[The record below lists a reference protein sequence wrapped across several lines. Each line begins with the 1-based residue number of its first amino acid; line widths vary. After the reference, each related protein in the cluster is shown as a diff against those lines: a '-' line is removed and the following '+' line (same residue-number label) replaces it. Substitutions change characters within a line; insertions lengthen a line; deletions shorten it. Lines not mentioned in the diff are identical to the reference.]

1 MAGELDVRMKLF
13 KIILISFILSFTFI
27 YNAYAT
33 EDRIIAV
40 VNDDLFRSSELK
52 TADTKVFQSTS
63 LSFLIEKKLQL
74 QAAKKKG
81 VSVTNAEVDEAL
93 DDIKKMNKFTSEE
106 EMKEALLKEGIS
118 IEDYKREITEQLIIL
133 KVVNREVKSKIS
145 VSDKDVENYY
155 QSHKDSFKIQESIRI
170 GYVNVPVKS
179 SDSEDDVQ
187 KALIKI
193 TTILGDLNNNVSIS
207 ELKGR
212 YPDSGDINFV
222 SDLGFVKKGDL
233 MPELENPAFSMNEGE
248 ISDVIKK
255 STGFYIIKK
264 IEVKKTEYKYIDE
277 VKDNIRDAVFQVK
290 SESAYKDWLYNLK
303 TSAYINIYIYII

>member
-1 MAGELDVRMKLF
+1 LKLF
-13 KIILISFILSFTFI
+13 NIILIYLLFSITFLH
-27 YNAYAT
+27 NAYAT

-40 VNDDLFRSSELK
+40 VNDDIITSSELK

-118 IEDYKREITEQLIIL
+118 IEDYKKEITEQLIIL

-145 VSDKDVENYY
+145 VSDKDIENYY
-155 QSHKDSFKIQESIRI
+155 QSHKGYFKIQESVRI

-179 SDSEDDVQ
+179 SDSEEEVQ
-187 KALIKI
+187 KALRII

-207 ELKGR
+207 ELKRR
-212 YPDSGDINFV
+212 YSDTRDINFV

-233 MPELENPAFSMNEGE
+233 MPELENPAFSLKEGE
-248 ISDVIKK
+248 ISDVIKT
-255 STGFYIIKK
+255 STGFYIFKK
-264 IEVKKTEYKYIDE
+264 IEVKKTEYKSIDE
-277 VKDNIRDAVFQVK
+277 VKDNLRDAVFQEK
-290 SESAYKDWLYNLK
+290 SENSYKDWLYNLK
-303 TSAYINIYIYII
+303 TSSYISIYI

>member
-1 MAGELDVRMKLF
+1 VKLF
-13 KIILISFILSFTFI
+13 KIILIILLLSFTFLH
-27 YNAYAT
+27 NVYAS

-40 VNDDLFRSSELK
+40 VNDDIITSSELK

-118 IEDYKREITEQLIIL
+118 IEDYKKEITEQLIIL

-145 VSDKDVENYY
+145 VSDKDIENYY
-155 QSHKDSFKIQESIRI
+155 QSHKGYFKIQESVRI

-179 SDSEDDVQ
+179 SDSEEEVQ
-187 KALIKI
+187 KALRII

-207 ELKGR
+207 ELKRR
-212 YPDSGDINFV
+212 YSDTRDINFV

-233 MPELENPAFSMNEGE
+233 MPELENPAFSLKEGE
-248 ISDVIKK
+248 ISDVIKT

-264 IEVKKTEYKYIDE
+264 IEVKKTEYKSIDE
-277 VKDNIRDAVFQVK
+277 VKDNIRDAVFQEK
-290 SESAYKDWLYNLK
+290 SENSYKDWLYNLK
-303 TSAYINIYIYII
+303 TSSYISIYI

>member
-40 VNDDLFRSSELK
+40 VNDDIITSSELK

-93 DDIKKMNKFTSEE
+93 NDIKKMNKFTSEE

-248 ISDVIKK
+248 ISDVIKT

-264 IEVKKTEYKYIDE
+264 IEVKKTEYKSIDE

-303 TSAYINIYIYII
+303 TSAYINIYI

>member
-1 MAGELDVRMKLF
+1 MKLF
-13 KIILISFILSFTFI
+13 KIILIILLLSFTFLH
-27 YNAYAT
+27 NVYAS

-40 VNDDLFRSSELK
+40 VNDDIITSSELK

-118 IEDYKREITEQLIIL
+118 IEDYKKEITEQLIIL

-145 VSDKDVENYY
+145 ISDKDIENYY
-155 QSHKDSFKIQESIRI
+155 QSHKGYFKIQESVRI

-179 SDSEDDVQ
+179 SDSEEEVQ
-187 KALIKI
+187 KALRII

-207 ELKGR
+207 ELKRR
-212 YPDSGDINFV
+212 YSDTRDINFV

-233 MPELENPAFSMNEGE
+233 MPELENPAFSLKEGE
-248 ISDVIKK
+248 ISDVIKT
-255 STGFYIIKK
+255 STGFYIFKK
-264 IEVKKTEYKYIDE
+264 IEVKKTEYKSIDE
-277 VKDNIRDAVFQVK
+277 VKDNLRDAVFQEK
-290 SESAYKDWLYNLK
+290 SENSYKDWLYNLK
-303 TSAYINIYIYII
+303 TSSYISIYI

>member
-1 MAGELDVRMKLF
+1 VKLF
-13 KIILISFILSFTFI
+13 KIILIILLLSFTFLH
-27 YNAYAT
+27 NVYAS

-40 VNDDLFRSSELK
+40 VNDDIITSSELK

-118 IEDYKREITEQLIIL
+118 IEDYKKEITEQLIIL

-145 VSDKDVENYY
+145 ISDKDIENYY
-155 QSHKDSFKIQESIRI
+155 QSHKGYFKIQESVRI

-179 SDSEDDVQ
+179 SDSEEEVQ
-187 KALIKI
+187 KALRII

-207 ELKGR
+207 ELKRR
-212 YPDSGDINFV
+212 YSDTRDINFV

-233 MPELENPAFSMNEGE
+233 MPELENPAFSLKEGE
-248 ISDVIKK
+248 ISDVIKT

-264 IEVKKTEYKYIDE
+264 IEVKKTEYKSIDE
-277 VKDNIRDAVFQVK
+277 VKDNIRDAVFQEK
-290 SESAYKDWLYNLK
+290 SENSYKDWLYNLK
-303 TSAYINIYIYII
+303 TSSYISIYI

>member
-1 MAGELDVRMKLF
+1 VKLF
-13 KIILISFILSFTFI
+13 KIILIILLLSFTFLH
-27 YNAYAT
+27 NVYAS

-40 VNDDLFRSSELK
+40 VNDDIITSSELK

-93 DDIKKMNKFTSEE
+93 NDIKKMNKFTSEE

-212 YPDSGDINFV
+212 YPDSGDINFI

-248 ISDVIKK
+248 ISDVIKT

-264 IEVKKTEYKYIDE
+264 IEVKKTEYKSIDE

-303 TSAYINIYIYII
+303 TSAYINIYI

>member
-1 MAGELDVRMKLF
+1 M
-13 KIILISFILSFTFI
+13 KIIIITFLLFFTVI
-27 YNAYAT
+27 YNANAL
-33 EDRIIAV
+33 EDRIVAV
-40 VNDDLFRSSELK
+40 VNDEIITLSELR
-52 TADTKVFQSTS
+52 TADTKVFPSAS

-118 IEDYKREITEQLIIL
+118 IEDYKKEITEQLIIL

-145 VSDKDVENYY
+145 VSDKDIENYY
-155 QSHKDSFKIQESIRI
+155 QSHKGYFKIQESVRI

-179 SDSEDDVQ
+179 SDSEEEVQ
-187 KALIKI
+187 KALRII

-207 ELKGR
+207 ELKRR
-212 YPDSGDINFV
+212 YSDTRDINFV

-233 MPELENPAFSMNEGE
+233 MPELENPAFSLKEGE
-248 ISDVIKK
+248 ISDVIKT

-264 IEVKKTEYKYIDE
+264 IEVKKTEYKSIDE
-277 VKDNIRDAVFQVK
+277 VKDNLRDAVFQEK
-290 SESAYKDWLYNLK
+290 SENSYKDWLYNLK
-303 TSAYINIYIYII
+303 TSSYISIYI

>member
-1 MAGELDVRMKLF
+1 MKLF
-13 KIILISFILSFTFI
+13 KIILIILLLSFTFLH
-27 YNAYAT
+27 NVYAS

-40 VNDDLFRSSELK
+40 VNDDIITSSELK

-118 IEDYKREITEQLIIL
+118 IEDYKKEITEQLIIL

-145 VSDKDVENYY
+145 VSDKDIENYY
-155 QSHKDSFKIQESIRI
+155 QSHKGYFKIQESVRI

-179 SDSEDDVQ
+179 SDSEEEVQ
-187 KALIKI
+187 KALRII

-207 ELKGR
+207 ELKRR
-212 YPDSGDINFV
+212 YSDTRDINFV

-233 MPELENPAFSMNEGE
+233 MPELENPAFSLKEGE
-248 ISDVIKK
+248 ISDVIKT

-264 IEVKKTEYKYIDE
+264 IEVKKTEYKSIDE
-277 VKDNIRDAVFQVK
+277 VKDNIRDAVFQEK
-290 SESAYKDWLYNLK
+290 SENSYKDWLYNLK
-303 TSAYINIYIYII
+303 TSSYISIYI

>member
-1 MAGELDVRMKLF
+1 VKLF
-13 KIILISFILSFTFI
+13 KIILIILLLSFTFLH
-27 YNAYAT
+27 NVYAS

-40 VNDDLFRSSELK
+40 VNDDIITSSELK

-145 VSDKDVENYY
+145 VSDKDIENYY
-155 QSHKDSFKIQESIRI
+155 QSHKGYFKIQESVRI

-179 SDSEDDVQ
+179 SDSEEEVQ
-187 KALIKI
+187 KALRII

-207 ELKGR
+207 ELKRR
-212 YPDSGDINFV
+212 YSDTRDINFV

-233 MPELENPAFSMNEGE
+233 MPELENPAFSLKEGE
-248 ISDVIKK
+248 ISDVIKT

-264 IEVKKTEYKYIDE
+264 IEVKKTEYKSIDE
-277 VKDNIRDAVFQVK
+277 VKDNIRDAVFQEK
-290 SESAYKDWLYNLK
+290 SENSYKDWLYNLK
-303 TSAYINIYIYII
+303 TSSYISIYI

>member
-1 MAGELDVRMKLF
+1 MKLF
-13 KIILISFILSFTFI
+13 KIILIILLLSFTFLH
-27 YNAYAT
+27 NVYAS

-40 VNDDLFRSSELK
+40 VNDDIITSSELK

-118 IEDYKREITEQLIIL
+118 IEDYKKEITEQLIIL

-145 VSDKDVENYY
+145 VSDKDIENYY
-155 QSHKDSFKIQESIRI
+155 QSHKGYFKIQESVRI

-179 SDSEDDVQ
+179 SDSEEEVQ
-187 KALIKI
+187 KALRII

-207 ELKGR
+207 ELKRR
-212 YPDSGDINFV
+212 YSDTRDINFV

-233 MPELENPAFSMNEGE
+233 MPELENPAFSLKEGE
-248 ISDVIKK
+248 ISDVIKT
-255 STGFYIIKK
+255 STGFYIFKK
-264 IEVKKTEYKYIDE
+264 IEVKKTEYKSIDE
-277 VKDNIRDAVFQVK
+277 VKDNLRDAVFQEK
-290 SESAYKDWLYNLK
+290 SENSYKDWLYNLK
-303 TSAYINIYIYII
+303 TSSYISIYI